1 MSSKLNLSSRSPSRV
16 NSSNNENSISSNQE
30 FKNQSLQN
38 FQKPKSKTQQD
49 YFKIK
54 KELENQLENK
64 DIKNKRNPKHD
75 LVKNKIFRNE

>member
-38 FQKPKSKTQQD
+38 FQNPKSKTQQD

-54 KELENQLENK
+54 KELENQLQNK
-64 DIKNKRNPKHD
+64 DIKNKRNP
-75 LVKNKIFRNE
+75 